1 MILRKSILSVVL
13 TIAMLMPLAQAV
25 TVKAADDTKQIDVLF
40 THDTHSHLDSFSTI
54 VNGEQKEVGGFAKI
68 KTLINEKKKEDPDTL
83 ILDGGDFSM
92 GTLIQTVYDT
102 EAAELRMLG
111 YLGYDVTTF
120 GNHEFDYRSKG
131 LANMLRA
138 AKSSGETLPEIV
150 VCNVDWDSMEKAGL
164 NDGQKQIQSA
174 FETYGVKDYVMVQKG
189 DVKIAVV
196 GVFGKDALE
205 CAPTC
210 ELSFKDPVEA
220 VKKTVEEIKKN
231 EEADM
236 IACVSHGG
244 TWEDESKSE
253 DELLAKAVPDLDLI
267 ISGHTHSELQK
278 AIRHGNTYIVS
289 CGEYGRNLGS
299 LSMTQN
305 SDGRWNLSAYE
316 LIPVSEDVKAD
327 KATQERIDALMDTVD
342 TNYLAD
348 FGYTRKEVLAQN
360 DVEFN
365 SLEEMGTEHKEL
377 NLGDIMADAYVYAVE
392 NSEYYDGDPVDVA
405 VVPSGTVRDTYT
417 KGDITVEDVYNS
429 FSLGIGKDGVA
440 GYPLINAYLTGK
452 ELKLVAEVDASI
464 SDFMTT
470 ARLYCSGLNF
480 TYNPHRMILNKV
492 TDCYLTRADGERT
505 EIEDDKL
512 YHVVTDLYT
521 GQMLGSVMKMSYGL
535 LSLEPKDKDGNPI
548 ENLED
553 HAVMEGNKELKAW
566 DAIARYMQSF
576 DDADG
581 DGIANVSEYYAT
593 THDRKVVDDSKNILD
608 LVKKPNKFTAIIVCI
623 GLIII
628 IIIVLVVSLIRKIVR
643 KSRKKKNIH
652 NTNR

>member
-1 MILRKSILSVVL
+1 MLLRKKILSMILIIAILVL
-13 TIAMLMPLAQAV
+13 PVLDIPVEASAE
-25 TVKAADDTKQIDVLF
+25 TKQLDVLF

-54 VNGEQKEVGGFAKI
+54 VNGEKKEVGGFAKI
-68 KTLINEKKKEDPDTL
+68 KTLINEKKKENPDTL
-83 ILDGGDFSM
+83 VLDGGDFSM

-120 GNHEFDYRSKG
+120 GNHEFDYRSSG
-131 LANMLRA
+131 LANMLTA
-138 AKSSGETLPEIV
+138 AANSKETVPEIV
-150 VCNVDWDSMEKAGL
+150 VCNVDWDAMEKDGL
-164 NDGQKQIQSA
+164 SDGQKQIREA

-220 VKKTVEEIKKN
+220 VKQTVEEIRKN
-231 EEADM
+231 EDADM

-253 DELLAKAVPDLDLI
+253 DELLAKAVSDLDLI
-267 ISGHTHSELQK
+267 ISGHTHSELTE
-278 AIRHGNTYIVS
+278 AIQHGNTYIVS

-299 LSMTQN
+299 LSMTQKQ
-305 SDGRWNLSAYE
+305 DGRWDLTSYD
-316 LIPVSEDVKAD
+316 LIPVSEDIEPD
-327 KATQERIDALMDTVD
+327 EATQKRIDELMDKVD

-365 SLEEMGTEHKEL
+365 SLEEMGTKHEEL
-377 NLGDIMADAYVYAVE
+377 NLGDIMSDAYVYAVE

-452 ELKLVAEVDASI
+452 ELKLAAEVDASV

-505 EIEDDKL
+505 EIQDDKL

-535 LSLEPKDKDGNPI
+535 LSLEPKDKDGKPI

-553 HAVMEGNKELKAW
+553 QAIMEGDRELKAW

-576 DDADG
+576 DDTDG
-581 DGIANVSEYYAT
+581 DGIANVPEYYASL
-593 THDRKVVDDSKNILD
+593 HDRKVVDDSRNIIN
-608 LVKKPNKFTAIIVCI
+608 LVKNPNKFAVMIVLIC
-623 GLIII
+623 LIILVI
-628 IIIVLVVSLIRKIVR
+628 FVLVIVLIRKIVR
-643 KSRKKKNIH
+643 KIRKK
-652 NTNR
+652 

>member
-1 MILRKSILSVVL
+1 MKKWKKILSVMLAVAVL
-13 TIAMLMPLAQAV
+13 LLPVMDVPVEAV
-25 TVKAADDTKQIDVLF
+25 DSTKQIDVLF

-54 VNGEQKEVGGFAKI
+54 VNGKQEKVGGFAKI

-92 GTLIQTVYDT
+92 GTLVQTVYNT

-111 YLGYDVTTF
+111 SLGYDVTTF
-120 GNHEFDYRSKG
+120 GNHEFDYRSAG
-131 LANMLRA
+131 LANMLNA
-138 AKSSGETLPEIV
+138 AVNSGETVPEIV
-150 VCNVDWDSMEKAGL
+150 VCNVDWDAMEKDGL
-164 NDGQKQIQSA
+164 SDGQKQIREA
-174 FETYGVKDYVMVQKG
+174 FDAYGVKDYVMVQKG

-210 ELSFKDPVEA
+210 ELSFKDPIEA
-220 VKKTVEEIKKN
+220 VKQTVEEIRKN
-231 EEADM
+231 EDADM
-236 IACVSHGG
+236 IACVSHSG

-253 DELLAKAVPDLDLI
+253 DELLAKAVPELDLI
-267 ISGHTHSELQK
+267 ISGHTHSELTE
-278 AIRHGNTYIVS
+278 AIQHGNTYIVS

-299 LSMTQN
+299 LSMTQKQ
-305 SDGRWNLSAYE
+305 DGRWDLTSYD
-316 LIPVSEDVKAD
+316 LIPVSEDIKPD
-327 KATQERIDALMDTVD
+327 EATQKRIDKLMDKVD

-365 SLEEMGTEHKEL
+365 SLEEMETKHEEL
-377 NLGDIMADAYVYAVE
+377 NLGDIMSDAYVYAVE

-417 KGDITVEDVYNS
+417 KGDITVEDVFNS

-452 ELKLVAEVDASI
+452 ELKLVAEVDASV

-492 TDCYLTRADGERT
+492 TDCYLTRTDGERT
-505 EIEDDKL
+505 EIQDDKL

-535 LSLEPKDKDGNPI
+535 LSLEPKDKDGKPI

-553 HAVMEGNKELKAW
+553 QAIMEGDRELKAW

-576 DDADG
+576 DDTDG

-593 THDRKVVDDSKNILD
+593 THGRKVVDDSKNIISLI
-608 LVKKPNKFTAIIVCI
+608 KNPNKFTAIIVSVT
-623 GLIII
+623 LIII
-628 IIIVLVVSLIRKIVR
+628 VIIVLVTVLIRKVVR
-643 KSRKKKNIH
+643 KIRKKKNGKKEK
-652 NTNR
+652 

>member
-13 TIAMLMPLAQAV
+13 TIAMLMLLAQAV
-25 TVKAADDTKQIDVLF
+25 TVKATDDTKQIDVLF

-120 GNHEFDYRSKG
+120 GNHEFDYRSQG
-131 LANMLRA
+131 LANMLKA

-628 IIIVLVVSLIRKIVR
+628 IIIVLIINLIRRIVR
-643 KSRKKKNIH
+643 KSRKKKKIH